1 MADPRT
7 LPTDYATEHEKRV
20 FSVGDPGVEVL
31 RGEVAALKHFND
43 PFKVPSKYLAWR
55 AHEAKAPF
63 WDPDWTE
70 AQQRRA
76 IDALWEIHRT
86 AGTEPAVRLALSL
99 LNINAEIVEWFEKV
113 PEGVPGT
120 FDIIGEVNGTDL
132 FSDKIWRLA
141 FAAIDSSKPLS
152 RHYTLRM
159 LATKNAEVF
168 AGVAPMIRMTIVAA
182 PLEVAPPVVTATAR
196 AGVAPFTRLLITAR
210 PKEV

>member
-7 LPTDYATEHEKRV
+7 LPIDYATEHEKRV

-31 RGEVAALKHFND
+31 RGEVADLKHFND

-132 FSDKIWRLA
+132 FTDKIWRLA

-152 RHYTLRM
+152 RHYSLR
-159 LATKNAEVF
+159 LLTANTTPVY
-168 AGVAPMIRMTIVAA
+168 AGVVPMVRLVITAF
-182 PLEVAPPVVTATAR
+182 PLAIAPPDVTAPVR
-196 AGVAPFTRLLITAR
+196 AGVSSLIRLFITAH